1 LEPDPRPTP
10 NHGVSMARRSLQRR
24 RTCAYD
30 QVVLECTQQA
40 GELVPLA
47 DPHCADWHAGFQAGL
62 HGESYVYPLNCD
74 EVSWRAG
81 FIEGAAHR
89 LRRLAAI
96 RVTLAYARSLWA
108 LPK

>member
-1 LEPDPRPTP
+1 
-10 NHGVSMARRSLQRR
+10 MARRCLQRR

-47 DPHCADWHAGFQAGL
+47 DPHCADWHAGFEAGMR
-62 HGESYVYPLNCD
+62 GEPYVHPWDFN
-74 EVSWRAG
+74 VTIWRAG